1 MMYFFFMVVSSLF
14 LDNFRNYQNIS
25 IDIPKNGA
33 LFSGPNGSGKTNL
46 LEAVFLLCT
55 ARSQRG
61 ATRSD
66 LIRFGADYCFVK
78 GEFSGAA
85 DKPHTSVA
93 VGFDRNHKVSMKI
106 NDRPISSFSHWFGH
120 SLVVSFSPDDLR
132 LVQGHPKD
140 RRAFLDLIISQLD
153 PAYLDAL
160 ICYKKTLAQRNNL
173 LARRISDTQL
183 EAFEEEMARYGS
195 VIMLKRHEIIN
206 ALMPYFTD
214 FYSKICNENE
224 HGTMQFFPSIRC
236 DSATQNDWKN
246 VFLES
251 LKNAKQKDIQNGYSS
266 VGPHRDDLLFFVN
279 KKDARSFA
287 SLGQCTTIVLA
298 LRMASILVCEQYR
311 KDDMIF
317 LFDDAVSFLDTMR
330 TSRVFPLLRDRG
342 QILVTAPLNREP
354 DDLDLPRFRINDG
367 MILAQ

>member
-1 MMYFFFMVVSSLF
+1 
-14 LDNFRNYQNIS
+14 
-25 IDIPKNGA
+25 
-33 LFSGPNGSGKTNL
+33 
-46 LEAVFLLCT
+46 
-55 ARSQRG
+55 
-61 ATRSD
+61 
-66 LIRFGADYCFVK
+66 
-78 GEFSGAA
+78 
-85 DKPHTSVA
+85 
-93 VGFDRNHKVSMKI
+93 
-106 NDRPISSFSHWFGH
+106 
-120 SLVVSFSPDDLR
+120 
-132 LVQGHPKD
+132 
-140 RRAFLDLIISQLD
+140 
-153 PAYLDAL
+153 
-160 ICYKKTLAQRNNL
+160 
-173 LARRISDTQL
+173 
-183 EAFEEEMARYGS
+183 
-195 VIMLKRHEIIN
+195 
-206 ALMPYFTD
+206 MPYFTD
-214 FYSKICNENE
+214 FYDKISNEKE
-224 HGTMQFFPSIRC
+224 HGTMQFIPSIRC

-251 LKNAKQKDIQNGYSS
+251 LENVKQKDIQNGYSS

-287 SLGQCTTIVLA
+287 SLGQCTTTVLA